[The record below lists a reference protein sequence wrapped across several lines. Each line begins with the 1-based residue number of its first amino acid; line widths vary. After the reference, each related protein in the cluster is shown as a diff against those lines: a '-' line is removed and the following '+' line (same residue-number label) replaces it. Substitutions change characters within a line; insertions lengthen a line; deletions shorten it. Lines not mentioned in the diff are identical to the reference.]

1 MTTTYVDVDVR
12 PILRAGGEPFEQIME
27 AVNVLKPGEGL
38 RLFATFKPTPL
49 LHVLG
54 SKGFTHVAKELD
66 GGEWEVVFSP
76 SGTPPTNEASVGT
89 TAHNDTL
96 WPEPIKN
103 LDNRELDPPEPMV
116 QDSRDC
122 RNPCNPARCWRPCC
136 AASRCSY
143 SPNWQSADTAG
154 AAASRQTAKPTR
166 CWCGSAPRRG
176 APHDRGNH

>member
-12 PILRAGGEPFEQIME
+12 PILRAGGEPFEQIMA

-54 SKGFTHVAKELD
+54 SKGFTHVAKEID

-76 SGTPPTNEASVGT
+76 SGTPPTNEASIGA
-89 TAHNDTL
+89 TAHDDTA

-103 LDNRELDPPEPMV
+103 LDNRDLDPPEPMV
-116 QDSRDC
+116 KILATAESMQPGEVLAALLRREPLFLFPELAKRGHS
-122 RNPCNPARCWRPCC
+122 WRG
-136 AASRCSY
+136 AFE
-143 SPNWQSADTAG
+143 ADGKTYKVLVRIG
-154 AAASRQTAKPTR
+154 TPK
-166 CWCGSAPRRG
+166 GSA
-176 APHDRGNH
+176 A

>member
-12 PILRAGGEPFEQIME
+12 PILRAGGEPLEQIME

-116 QDSRDC
+116 KILATAETMQPGEVLAALLRREPLFLFPELAKRGHS
-122 RNPCNPARCWRPCC
+122 WRGGFE
-136 AASRCSY
+136 
-143 SPNWQSADTAG
+143 ADGKTYKVLVRIG
-154 AAASRQTAKPTR
+154 IPK
-166 CWCGSAPRRG
+166 GSA
-176 APHDRGNH
+176 A

>member
-76 SGTPPTNEASVGT
+76 SGTPPTNEASVGAA
-89 TAHNDTL
+89 AHDDTL

-116 QDSRDC
+116 KILATAETMQPGEVLAALLRREPLFLFPELAKRGHS
-122 RNPCNPARCWRPCC
+122 WRGGFE
-136 AASRCSY
+136 
-143 SPNWQSADTAG
+143 ADGKTYRVLVRIG
-154 AAASRQTAKPTR
+154 IPK
-166 CWCGSAPRRG
+166 GSA
-176 APHDRGNH
+176 A

>member
-12 PILRAGGEPFEQIME
+12 PILRAGGEPLEQIME

-116 QDSRDC
+116 KILATAETMQPGEVLAALLRREPLFLFPELAKRGHS
-122 RNPCNPARCWRPCC
+122 WRGGFE
-136 AASRCSY
+136 
-143 SPNWQSADTAG
+143 ADGKTYRVLVRIG
-154 AAASRQTAKPTR
+154 IPK
-166 CWCGSAPRRG
+166 GSA
-176 APHDRGNH
+176 A

>member
-116 QDSRDC
+116 KILATAETMQPGEVLAALLRREPLFLFPELAKRGHS
-122 RNPCNPARCWRPCC
+122 WRGGFE
-136 AASRCSY
+136 
-143 SPNWQSADTAG
+143 ADGKTYRVLVRIGIPKGG
-154 AAASRQTAKPTR
+154 AA
-166 CWCGSAPRRG
+166 
-176 APHDRGNH
+176 